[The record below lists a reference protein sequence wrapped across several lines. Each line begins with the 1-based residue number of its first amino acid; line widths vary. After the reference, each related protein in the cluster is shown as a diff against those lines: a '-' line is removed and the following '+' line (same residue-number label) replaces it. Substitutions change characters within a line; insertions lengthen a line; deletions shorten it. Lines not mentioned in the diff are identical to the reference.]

1 MIHTKFNSDFNQT
14 SEVIKI
20 KQANYLSDYAIR
32 ITFNNGVEKL
42 IDFKPFLSKSLHPSI
57 KKYLNEKLFSNFA
70 ITDGNINWNDYELI
84 FPISDLYNGKIESK

>member
-1 MIHTKFNSDFNQT
+1 MNLTKFNSDFNQT
-14 SEVIKI
+14 TEVLKV

-42 IDFKPFLSKSLHPSI
+42 IDFKPFLSKSFHPSI

-84 FPISDLYNGKIESK
+84 FPISDLYNGKIEP

>member
-1 MIHTKFNSDFNQT
+1 MKITVEYKNTEENT
-14 SEVIKI
+14 EVVKV
-20 KQANYLSDYAIR
+20 KQASYLSDYAIR

-42 IDFKPFLSKSLHPSI
+42 IDFKPFLSKSFHPSI

-84 FPISDLYNGKIESK
+84 FPISDLYNGKIEI

>member
-1 MIHTKFNSDFNQT
+1 MKITVEYNNT
-14 SEVIKI
+14 NENSEVLKI

-42 IDFKPFLSKSLHPSI
+42 IDFKPFLLKSLHPSI
-57 KKYLNEKLFSNFA
+57 KKYLNETLFSKFS

-84 FPISDLYNGKIESK
+84 FPISDLYNGKIEA

>member
-1 MIHTKFNSDFNQT
+1 MNHTKFISDFNQT
-14 SEVIKI
+14 TEVLKV

-42 IDFKPFLSKSLHPSI
+42 IDFKPFLSKSFHPSI
-57 KKYLNEKLFSNFA
+57 KKYLNEKLFSNFS

-84 FPISDLYNGKIESK
+84 FPISDLYNGKIGA

>member
-1 MIHTKFNSDFNQT
+1 MKITVEYKNT
-14 SEVIKI
+14 EEYTEVLKV

-42 IDFKPFLSKSLHPSI
+42 IDFKPFLSKSFHPSI
-57 KKYLNEKLFSNFA
+57 KKYLNEQLFSNFA

-84 FPISDLYNGKIESK
+84 FPISDLYNGKIEA

>member
-1 MIHTKFNSDFNQT
+1 MNLTKFNSDFNQT
-14 SEVIKI
+14 TEVLKV

-42 IDFKPFLSKSLHPSI
+42 IDFKPFLSKSFHPSI
-57 KKYLNEKLFSNFA
+57 KKYLNEKLFSNFS

-84 FPISDLYNGKIESK
+84 FPISDLYNGKIEI

>member
-1 MIHTKFNSDFNQT
+1 MNLTKFNSDFNQT
-14 SEVIKI
+14 TEVLKV

-42 IDFKPFLSKSLHPSI
+42 IDFKPFLSKSFHPSI
-57 KKYLNEKLFSNFA
+57 KKYLNEKLFSNFS

-84 FPISDLYNGKIESK
+84 FPISDLYNGKIEA

>member
-1 MIHTKFNSDFNQT
+1 MNHTKFISDFNQT
-14 SEVIKI
+14 TEVLKV

-42 IDFKPFLSKSLHPSI
+42 IDFKPFLSKSFHPSI
-57 KKYLNEKLFSNFA
+57 KKYLNEKLFSNFS

-84 FPISDLYNGKIESK
+84 FPISDLYNGKIEI

>member
-1 MIHTKFNSDFNQT
+1 MKITVEYKNTEENT
-14 SEVIKI
+14 EVLKV

-42 IDFKPFLSKSLHPSI
+42 IDFKPFLSKSFHPSI

-84 FPISDLYNGKIESK
+84 FPIYDLHNGKIEA

>member
-1 MIHTKFNSDFNQT
+1 MKITVEYKNTEENT
-14 SEVIKI
+14 EVLKV

-42 IDFKPFLSKSLHPSI
+42 IDFKPFLSKSFHPSI
-57 KKYLNEKLFSNFA
+57 KKYLNENLFSNFA

-84 FPISDLYNGKIESK
+84 FPISDLYNGKIEA